1 MKRGIYLIWDL
12 PAAHAAPR
20 EFFTALG
27 QDLPCAV
34 QLRAKGARQRPA
46 VLSALIEACNASSV
60 PLFVNDHPEWVV
72 AGVAGVHLGQDD
84 GVAPGV
90 GGQRIGRST
99 HDLEQVK
106 VAADDAR
113 VSYLGFGPIYPTA
126 SKADALPAR
135 GVRALEEAVLQA
147 QGKPVVAIG
156 GIKGAH
162 VRQVKAS
169 GAWAAA
175 VISAVWSSPDPV
187 ASLRELV
194 RGWESA

>member
-12 PAAHAAPR
+12 PAARVAPR
-20 EFFTALG
+20 EFFAALE
-27 QDLPCAV
+27 QDVPCAV
-34 QLRAKGARQRPA
+34 QLRAKGARQRPE
-46 VLSALIEACNASSV
+46 VLSALIEACHAAGV

-72 AGVAGVHLGQDD
+72 GGVAGVHLGQGD

-106 VAADDAR
+106 AAAEDVR

-135 GVRALEEAVLQA
+135 GVRALQEAVWQA

-162 VRQVKAS
+162 LRQLKAS

>member
-46 VLSALIEACNASSV
+46 AQALIEACHAADV

-90 GGQRIGRST
+90 GGQRSGRST

-106 VAADDAR
+106 AAAEDVR
-113 VSYLGFGPIYPTA
+113 ELFGFWSHLSDRLQAG
-126 SKADALPAR
+126 ALPA
-135 GVRALEEAVLQA
+135 ACPLEEAVLQA

-156 GIKGAH
+156 GIKARTCAKSKRRVPG
-162 VRQVKAS
+162 
-169 GAWAAA
+169 
-175 VISAVWSSPDPV
+175 P
-187 ASLRELV
+187 LR
-194 RGWESA
+194 